1 MFPIYALFTLYTFF
15 YVKKVSSTIILFQ
28 RHFFFGNPDKLISY
42 YIDIKKLQRNYL
54 YSFNLWRASNT
65 INKNDGVTQKTAYTL
80 VWKILYR
87 LFSMWN
93 RLEKCRNVLFHR
105 IVEKIL
111 FYCISQNV
119 NIFKLNQIFQYT
131 MAKNVNSESLL
142 CMMFK
147 NKFPSYFT

>member
-80 VWKILYR
+80 VRKILYR

-105 IVEKIL
+105 IVEKI
-111 FYCISQNV
+111 YRRMSISLSSIRYFNIQWQKMLTQNHCCV
-119 NIFKLNQIFQYT
+119 WCSKISFRAT
-131 MAKNVNSESLL
+131 SHR
-142 CMMFK
+142 
-147 NKFPSYFT
+147 